1 MCNETEL
8 LVKAIE
14 GLQQESNF
22 FKDYMFPLVG
32 AFFSALLGAGV
43 AYLTLK
49 YQEITKIEKEKMDS
63 ANNWILSVE
72 SAFSSLIALKSN
84 YHNKLT
90 PNPLQRAA
98 IIPTIIFDPKPITE
112 ELSSLS
118 FVIPKKEDEDSQ
130 LVKWRSITRIRS
142 MVNNYNFLLS
152 LWVKRNEL
160 ERPIKEKIV
169 HDFSDRAY
177 ADVTR
182 DEIFSSVGTANY
194 TALIDVTEK
203 SLKFTDDLII
213 ELNDF
218 LTEFPSVAKTLI
230 NTNKLKHY
238 GSLISFFSGGN
249 EILTNL
255 IVKVPD
261 VDYDALAE
269 LYGRTAEQIKTEYST
284 GYE

>member
-8 LVKAIE
+8 LVSAIE

-22 FKDYMFPLVG
+22 FKDYMFPLVS
-32 AFFSALLGAGV
+32 AFFSSLLGAGV
-43 AYLTLK
+43 AYFTLK
-49 YQEITKIEKEKMDS
+49 HQDFIKTEKEKMDA
-63 ANNWILSVE
+63 ANNWVLSVE
-72 SAFSSLIALKSN
+72 SAFSSLVALKSN
-84 YHNKLT
+84 YNEKLT
-90 PNPLQRAA
+90 PNPFQRAA
-98 IIPTIIFDPKPITE
+98 VIPTIIFDPKPITE

-118 FVIPKKEDEDSQ
+118 FVIPKKEDKKSQ
-130 LVKWRSITRIRS
+130 EIKWRSITRIRS
-142 MVNNYNFLLS
+142 MVNNYNFLLG

-160 ERPIKEKIV
+160 ERPIKERIV
-169 HDFSDRAY
+169 HTFSDRAY

-182 DEIFSSVGTANY
+182 DEILSSVGAANY

-203 SLKFTDDLII
+203 SIKFTDDLIV

-218 LTEFPSVAKTLI
+218 LTEFPAVAKTLI
-230 NTNKLKHY
+230 KTDKLKNY
-238 GSLISFFSGGN
+238 GTLISFFSDGN
-249 EILTNL
+249 KKLTDL

-269 LYGRTAEQIKTEYST
+269 LYGKEAEQIKTEYTT